1 MNVWRTRRNLS
12 KSCIIHAINY
22 FLYHIIFPLA
32 SFRESN
38 IWTNF
43 YPIIWTNAFNAMQ
56 VLTECKH
63 FYGNFSDFNRLSLV
77 STKTHTYLNKL
88 AAFKKLFT
96 VCLNLGLLAFFSI
109 LRFCWFWLL
118 QIKELQN
125 LQTMCHYTEYFQVI
139 PREFY

>member
-1 MNVWRTRRNLS
+1 M
-12 KSCIIHAINY
+12 
-22 FLYHIIFPLA
+22 
-32 SFRESN
+32 
-38 IWTNF
+38 
-43 YPIIWTNAFNAMQ
+43 
-56 VLTECKH
+56 
-63 FYGNFSDFNRLSLV
+63 

-139 PREFY
+139 PREFYSYAQICCRIYFNRHFWSVSYPWVAFQIYATLVFAFQLVPCPVNICSVEGILVSKTIYPASDDLELKSRACT